1 MFEPLHDEP
10 DRHAGDHRH
19 VLVRGSQVLVRV
31 ERDTVR
37 SLTTDE
43 ARALLDGDPGDV
55 VLGRFEGITYW
66 VSSLPDSIEIDDDH
80 RLDNLRNFHGR
91 MADHEWNIGGR
102 ATQIH
107 DWHRDNRFCGRCGG
121 PMERSPGERAM
132 RCPVDGHTAYPRLSP
147 AIIVL
152 IERDDGRAL
161 LGRSGRWDTPM
172 YSTLAGF
179 VEPGETLEEA
189 VQREV
194 REEVGVEVDDIDYL
208 ASQPWPFPN
217 SLMLG
222 FTAKWTSGDIR
233 VDGVEIADAQWFSHD
248 DLPQIPGKLSIA
260 RRLIDAWIARC
271 GGIVA
276 P

>member
-10 DRHAGDHRH
+10 DRHEGDHRH
-19 VLVRGSQVLVRV
+19 VLVRQGQVLVRV
-31 ERDTVR
+31 EHTSVR

-43 ARALLDGDPGDV
+43 ARSLLGNEPGEV
-55 VLGRFEGITYW
+55 VLGRLDGVTYW
-66 VSSLPDSIEIDDDH
+66 VSSLPDHIEFDDRH
-80 RLDNLRNFHGR
+80 HLEGLRGLHGR
-91 MADHEWNIGGR
+91 LADHEWNIGGR
-102 ATQIH
+102 ATQIL
-107 DWHRDNRFCGRCGG
+107 DWYRDNQFCGRCGG
-121 PMERSPGERAM
+121 PMSRASGERAM
-132 RCPVDGHTAYPRLSP
+132 RCPDDGHTAYPRLSP

-152 IERDDGRAL
+152 VEREDGRAL

-194 REEVGVEVDDIDYL
+194 FEEVGVQVGDIRYV

-222 FTAKWTSGDIR
+222 FTARWVSGDIR
-233 VDGVEIADAQWFSHD
+233 VDGVEIADAQWFAPD
-248 DLPQIPGKLSIA
+248 ELPSIPGKLSIA
-260 RRLIDAWIARC
+260 RRLIDGWISRQGAR
-271 GGIVA
+271 